1 MATVTFDTHKFIR
14 RLRDSGIPDEQ
25 AEALADALRD
35 VQSEAELATKRDIQD
50 LEMRIREVE
59 LPLTIKIGGMLV
71 IAVGVLAAL
80 LKLQ

>member
-14 RLRDSGIPDEQ
+14 RLRDSGMPDEQ

-59 LPLTIKIGGMLV
+59 LRLTIKIGGMLV

>member
-14 RLRDSGIPDEQ
+14 RLRDSGMPDEQ

-50 LEMRIREVE
+50 LETRIREVE
-59 LPLTIKIGGMLV
+59 LRLTVKIGGMLV

>member
-14 RLRDSGIPDEQ
+14 RLRDSGMPDEQ

-50 LEMRIREVE
+50 LAMRIREVE

>member
-14 RLRDSGIPDEQ
+14 RLRDSGMPDEQ

-50 LEMRIREVE
+50 LETRIREVE
-59 LPLTIKIGGMLV
+59 LRLTIKIGGMLV

>member
-14 RLRDSGIPDEQ
+14 RLRDSGMPDEQ
-25 AEALADALRD
+25 AEALTDALRD

-59 LPLTIKIGGMLV
+59 LRLTIKIGGMLV

>member
-1 MATVTFDTHKFIR
+1 MFIR
-14 RLRDSGIPDEQ
+14 RLRDSGMPDEQ
-25 AEALADALRD
+25 AEALTDALRD

-50 LEMRIREVE
+50 LAMRIRKVE

>member
-14 RLRDSGIPDEQ
+14 RLRDSGMPDEQ

-50 LEMRIREVE
+50 LAMRIREVE
-59 LPLTIKIGGMLV
+59 LRLTIKIGGMLV

>member
-14 RLRDSGIPDEQ
+14 RLRDSGMPDEQ
-25 AEALADALRD
+25 AEALTDALRD

-50 LEMRIREVE
+50 LAMRIREVE

>member
-14 RLRDSGIPDEQ
+14 RLRDSGMPDEQ

-50 LEMRIREVE
+50 LETRIREVE
-59 LPLTIKIGGMLV
+59 LLLTIKIGGMLV

>member
-14 RLRDSGIPDEQ
+14 RLRDSGMPDEQ

-35 VQSEAELATKRDIQD
+35 VQSKAELATKRDIQG
-50 LEMRIREVE
+50 LETRIREVE
-59 LPLTIKIGGMLV
+59 LRLTVKIGGMLV

>member
-1 MATVTFDTHKFIR
+1 M
-14 RLRDSGIPDEQ
+14 PDEQ

>member
-14 RLRDSGIPDEQ
+14 RLRDSGMPDEQ

-50 LEMRIREVE
+50 LEMRIRKVE

>member
-14 RLRDSGIPDEQ
+14 RLRDSGMSDEQ

-50 LEMRIREVE
+50 LETRIREVE
-59 LPLTIKIGGMLV
+59 LRLTVKIGGMLV
-71 IAVGVLAAL
+71 IAVGVLAGL

>member
-14 RLRDSGIPDEQ
+14 RLRDSGMPDEQ

-50 LEMRIREVE
+50 LETRIREVE
-59 LPLTIKIGGMLV
+59 LHLTIKIGGMLV

>member
-1 MATVTFDTHKFIR
+1 MFIR
-14 RLRDSGIPDEQ
+14 RLRDSGMPDEQ
-25 AEALADALRD
+25 AEALTDALRD

-59 LPLTIKIGGMLV
+59 LPLTIKIDGMLV